1 VDHSGNHYD
10 GTLVIDQYDPSGEH
24 LLFELKGTVSADRIT
39 AD

>member
-10 GTLVIDQYDPSGEH
+10 GTVTIDQYDPTGMH
-24 LLFELKGTVSADRIT
+24 LLFELKGNVSGDRIT